1 MTDYLNTQDIQVVV
15 LMGGLGTR
23 LKEYTKECPKPLVD
37 VEGRPFFDYSL
48 RLLMHHGFRKFLFLI
63 GYRAEMIEEY
73 YGDGSRLGISITYC
87 YDGKELLGTG
97 GAVRRAYD
105 LLEDDFLLMYGDS
118 FMDIDYEETVYRYF
132 EGKQRGMKALMTVLK
147 NGDRFDRSN
156 VIMNGREIELY
167 DKKDIKPEMDYI
179 DYGVCMYE
187 KELFT
192 DEYLRDI
199 PDIPVSAVDDTAS
212 GETDTG
218 KKDHAKGSDNG
229 PAVDACPHMADI
241 RFDIALIQKQ
251 LSLDRKITAHI
262 VTKRFYEIGSPESL
276 NEFREYVK
284 HRFNESHPAVF
295 IDRDGVLNEI
305 VFNDDTEQM
314 DSPQKLSEFRPF
326 PEAAEALRRIKEK
339 GYYVFLATNQP
350 GAAKGKS
357 SLKTL
362 YDINT
367 LFAEQLSDKGV
378 DIDGIFMC
386 PHYPRMSEYTREKF
400 LIRNC
405 DCRKPKPGLILKPK
419 DIYNID
425 YDNSYMIGDSFTD
438 IVAGQ
443 AAGVKTVYIGEL
455 KCDACKKLCD
465 IDPDHIVHN
474 VSEAAEIIPDRN
486 QTAVA
491 G

>member
-1 MTDYLNTQDIQVVV
+1 MVWFPGEKMSDYNTDTENIQIVV

-23 LKEYTKECPKPLVD
+23 LKEFTKECPKPLVD

-48 RLLMHHGFRKFLFLI
+48 KLLMHHGFRKFLFLI

-97 GAVRRAYD
+97 GAVKRAYD

-132 EGKQRGMKALMTVLK
+132 EGKQHGMKALMTVLK
-147 NGDRFDRSN
+147 NGNRFDKSN

-167 DKKDIKPEMDYI
+167 DKRDIKPEMDYI
-179 DYGVCMYE
+179 DYGVCMYS
-187 KELFT
+187 KELFEDDYLESILSGGKEREQT
-192 DEYLRDI
+192 DGR
-199 PDIPVSAVDDTAS
+199 TAL
-212 GETDTG
+212 
-218 KKDHAKGSDNG
+218 K
-229 PAVDACPHMADI
+229 
-241 RFDIALIQKQ
+241 FDIAVLQKQ
-251 LSLDRKITAHI
+251 LSLDKKITAHI

-276 NEFREYVK
+276 NEFRSYVK

-314 DSPQKLSEFRPF
+314 DSPQKLSEFKPF
-326 PEAAEALRRIKEK
+326 PEAEDALRRIKEK

-367 LFAEQLSDKGV
+367 FFAEQLSDKGI

-386 PHYPRMSEYTREKF
+386 PHYPKMSEYTKEKF
-400 LIRNC
+400 LIKTC
-405 DCRKPKPGLILKPK
+405 DCRKPKPGLLLKPK

-474 VSEAAEIIPDRN
+474 VSEAADILPDRD
-486 QTAVA
+486 QAAVA
-491 G
+491 D